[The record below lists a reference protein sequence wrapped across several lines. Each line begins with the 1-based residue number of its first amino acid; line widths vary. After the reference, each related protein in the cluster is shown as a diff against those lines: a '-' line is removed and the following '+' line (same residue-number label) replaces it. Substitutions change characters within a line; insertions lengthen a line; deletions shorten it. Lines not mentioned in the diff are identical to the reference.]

1 MSLTL
6 KQKLHQQCIQYVDQ
20 RILNIRSVL
29 NNATESANDET
40 KSSAGDK
47 HETGRAMA
55 QLEQEKGAKQLSEAL
70 NLRNE
75 LLKIDPEKSSL
86 VVSKGSVVI
95 TNEGNF
101 YISIAA
107 GKIMIEN
114 DIYFAIS
121 PESPLASNIAGLLK
135 TQSVSF
141 NNKQYT
147 ILSIL

>member
-141 NNKQYT
+141 NSKQYT